1 MEKQKLV
8 LIGNGMAG
16 INCIE
21 EILKNNPN
29 MYEVTVFGSEPHYNY
44 NRIMLSTVLQ
54 GDTKVEDIT
63 LHNRSWYE
71 KNDIQLYTG
80 ETVVKVDKEK
90 KVVRTDQSRE
100 VTYDKLIF
108 ATGSNPFV
116 LPIPGADKEGV
127 VSFRTI
133 EDCQKII
140 NISNGYK
147 KAVVIGGGLLG
158 LEAARG
164 LLNLG
169 MSVDVVHIAEHIMER
184 QLDQTA
190 SNMLRQELE
199 SQGMNFL
206 LNKATEEII
215 GESRVE
221 GLRFKDGSV
230 VETDAVIMAV
240 GVRPNVQM
248 AKDSGIETNRAIL
261 VNDYLQTSEPDIYA
275 VGECVEHRGMVYGLV
290 KPLYEQGRILAQ
302 HICGVEESG
311 YQGSTLSTQLKISGV
326 DVFSVGQFQP
336 DEETKTITQY
346 DELAGIYK
354 KIVLKE
360 DKVIGSVL
368 FGDTKAGNKLLDMI
382 SKQKVITDEE
392 KIMILQSS
400 SQDSQVASM
409 EQTDLICNCNAV
421 TKGTIIEA
429 CQTQGLTTVEEVKK
443 CTKASTACGGCKP
456 LVTDLLSYIQS
467 DDFDEVIEKETM
479 CSCTTLTDEEIV
491 TEMQL
496 LDLRTVHEVM
506 SELGWKNEEGC
517 STCIPALQYYLGMI
531 YPEYETKQE
540 SLFLNDRKNATLQ
553 SDGTYSLT
561 PQMYGGVTNA
571 EELRKIADVVEKY
584 RIPNVAITSEQ
595 RVHLFGVKEEDLE
608 PIWNDLDMHLS
619 STYGN
624 TVQNIKTCIG
634 ETVCKCEKHNALELA
649 VKVEKKTEYLTTPYR
664 IKMGISACMHNG
676 AGSTTKDIGV
686 IQFDRG
692 FEIYVGGSS
701 GRNVRSGQLLCVTD
715 TEQEVFELICG
726 FIQYYRETAKYSERT
741 WEWMD
746 RINLLHIREVLF
758 DHDLRQQLLANLEHD
773 VNQNKKV
780 LEKTVT

>member
-21 EILKNNPN
+21 EIIKTDPN
-29 MYEVTVFGSEPHYNY
+29 MYDITVFGSEPHYNY

-71 KNDIQLYTG
+71 EHHIQLHTG
-80 ETVVKVDKEK
+80 ETVVEVDTDK
-90 KVVRTDQSRE
+90 KVVRTDQFKE
-100 VTYDKLIF
+100 VSYDKLIF

-133 EDCQKII
+133 EDCEKMITL
-140 NISNGYK
+140 SKGYK

-169 MSVDVVHIAEHIMER
+169 MKVDVVHIAEYVMER
-184 QLDQTA
+184 QLDQA
-190 SNMLRQELE
+190 AANMLRQELE

-206 LNKATEEII
+206 LEKATEEIM

-221 GLRFKDGSV
+221 GLRFKDGSI
-230 VETDAVIMAV
+230 VETDAVVMAV
-240 GVRPNVQM
+240 GVRPNVQV

-290 KPLYEQGRILAQ
+290 KPLYEQGKILAQ
-302 HICGVEESG
+302 HICGIEANG

-326 DVFSVGQFQP
+326 DVFSVGEFQG
-336 DEETKTITQY
+336 DETTKTITQY
-346 DELAGIYK
+346 DELANTYK
-354 KIVLKE
+354 KIILKE

-368 FGDTKAGNKLLDMI
+368 YGDTKAGNKLLEMI

-392 KIMILQSS
+392 KMMILQAS
-400 SQDSQVASM
+400 SQNSQVVSM

-429 CQTQGLTTVEEVKK
+429 CQTKGLTTVDEVKK
-443 CTKASTACGGCKP
+443 CTKASSACGGCKP
-456 LVTDLLSYIQS
+456 LVMDLLSYIQS

-491 TEMQL
+491 TEMQVRNL
-496 LDLRTVHEVM
+496 GSVHEVM
-506 SELGWKNEEGC
+506 SELGWANEEGC
-517 STCIPALQYYLGMI
+517 STCVPALQYYLGMI

-540 SLFLNDRKNATLQ
+540 SLFISERMNATLQ

-561 PQMYGGVTNA
+561 PQMYGGVTSA

-584 RIPNVAITSEQ
+584 QIPNVAITSEQ
-595 RVHLFGVKEEDLE
+595 RLHLFGVKEENLK
-608 PIWNDLDMHLS
+608 PIWKDLDLPLS

-634 ETVCKCEKHNALELA
+634 ETVCKCEKRNALELA
-649 VKVEKKTEYLTTPYR
+649 VKLEKKTEYLTTPYR

-701 GRNVRSGQLLCVTD
+701 GRNARLGQLLCVAE
-715 TEQEVFELICG
+715 TEQEVFELISG
-726 FIQYYRETAKYSERT
+726 FIQYYRETAKYAERT
-741 WEWMD
+741 WEWID

-758 DHDLRQQLLANLEHD
+758 DRDLRQQLLANLDHD
-773 VNQNKKV
+773 SRQTKKV